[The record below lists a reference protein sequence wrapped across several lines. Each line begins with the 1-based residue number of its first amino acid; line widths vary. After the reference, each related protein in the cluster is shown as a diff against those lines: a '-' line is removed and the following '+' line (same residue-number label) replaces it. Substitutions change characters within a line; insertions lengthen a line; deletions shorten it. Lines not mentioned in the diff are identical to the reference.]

1 MAEMCIISITGQH
14 RADPINLISKRLDM
28 NRNLRK
34 ALTALRKIQA
44 TVDFDLD
51 TMTEIKKP
59 IVVKDQGDHLTIT
72 TEDPENHMLLNYH
85 NEYGYLS
92 ETDGV
97 HPDILKIL
105 DQADC
110 TWEWMWADA
119 LAIYPK

>member
-1 MAEMCIISITGQH
+1 
-14 RADPINLISKRLDM
+14 M

-34 ALTALRKIQA
+34 AFTALSKMET
-44 TVDFDLD
+44 TVDVDLK
-51 TMTEIKKP
+51 TMTAIKKP

-105 DQADC
+105 DETDC
-110 TWEWMWADA
+110 MCEWMWADA